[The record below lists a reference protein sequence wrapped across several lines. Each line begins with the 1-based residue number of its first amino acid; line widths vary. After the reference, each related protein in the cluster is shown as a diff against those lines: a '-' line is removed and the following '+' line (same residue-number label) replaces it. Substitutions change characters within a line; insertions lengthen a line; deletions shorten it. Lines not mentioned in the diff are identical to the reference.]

1 MPSATT
7 FIFRFCDPLTCAC
20 SQTRFRDRQTN
31 AAVWRT
37 GARPGGPGPPSP
49 SVPAAMAGRM
59 ANAAVVGILA
69 AALYDPVFTAGITGT
84 GTLAV
89 AAAAF
94 VALRKW
100 KTPPWAVVVAAAAA
114 GAVAL

>member
-1 MPSATT
+1 MATVA
-7 FIFRFCDPLTCAC
+7 IFL
-20 SQTRFRDRQTN
+20 
-31 AAVWRT
+31 
-37 GARPGGPGPPSP
+37 
-49 SVPAAMAGRM
+49 PAALLVVGVMPFWDRLREHPLAASALSG

-69 AALYDPVFTAGITGT
+69 AALYDPVFTAGITGP

-114 GAVAL
+114 GAAAL